1 MRDRQRQDV
10 LRTLKALANAWYD
23 LPTIALIAKHPDAA
37 VSARIRDLRHKKNG
51 SHIIECRV
59 FDKVYKYQYKGQ
71 DNGITE

>member
-1 MRDRQRQDV
+1 MRDKQRLAV
-10 LRTLKALANAWYD
+10 LSTLKALASSWYD

-37 VSARIRDLRHKKNG
+37 VSARIRELRQKKHG

-71 DNGITE
+71 QQ